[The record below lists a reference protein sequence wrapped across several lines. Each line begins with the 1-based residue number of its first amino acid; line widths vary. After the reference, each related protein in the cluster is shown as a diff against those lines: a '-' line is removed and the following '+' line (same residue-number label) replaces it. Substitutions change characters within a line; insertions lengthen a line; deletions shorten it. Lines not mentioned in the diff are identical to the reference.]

1 MGFTGVAYGLTDD
14 ALSLDAGSVSIAN
27 LTLRPQVVWAL
38 DAPTVAD
45 SRSQLSFAPRVI
57 CERVQSTTTTQDCGA
72 GGEIGLTSTSQ
83 DGLSNAEFRV
93 IVDKVGNS
101 TRSSLLFNLERQ
113 F

>member
-14 ALSLDAGSVSIAN
+14 TLSLDAGSVSIAN

-101 TRSSLLFNLERQ
+101 TRSSLVFNLERQ